1 MSNLTPKRTLWLVLA
16 VSATLGVSAIV
27 QAIVGAF
34 PLSIVR
40 FPLNV
45 ILMTLWLVLL
55 VELYRRR
62 DRSKVAQVLLSQAA
76 TVISLVLMAAVGIVL
91 GLQREPASTAW
102 PTVVAVLFVLSH
114 LTLVTLRGW
123 RNATG
128 VRWRFVVNHAGL
140 WLALVAGFWG
150 APDRE
155 QVRAMV
161 TREVPTREAYD
172 MSGRTTTLDC
182 ELQLVDF
189 KIDYYDEGQPSMF
202 EATVSVDGE
211 SAALRVNHPHH
222 RTWSEMIYLVSYDAE
237 SPDRARYC
245 VVEVVREPWRW
256 LSVVGIVM
264 LIAGAVLMFAR
275 GPRKEGVR

>member
-1 MSNLTPKRTLWLVLA
+1 MSNLAPKRTLWLVLA

-34 PLSIVR
+34 PLLIVR

-45 ILMTLWLVLL
+45 ILMALWLVLL
-55 VELYRRR
+55 VELYRRC

-189 KIDYYDEGQPSMF
+189 KIDYYAEGQPSMF
-202 EATVSVDGE
+202 EATVAVDGRPVT
-211 SAALRVNHPHH
+211 LRVNSPHH
-222 RTWSEMIYLVSYDAE
+222 RTWSEMIYLVSYDVE

-256 LSVVGIVM
+256 LSVVGIAM

-275 GPRKEGVR
+275 GPRKEGAR